1 MSSLDWAVLLG
12 TLLFIVFYGIW
23 KTRNIDTA
31 SGYLRGGDD
40 MPWWLI
46 GLSIM
51 ATQASAITFLS
62 TPGKAYDDGMGFVQ
76 FYLGLPLA
84 MVILSVFVLPMYYKL
99 RVYTAYEFLENRF
112 NASTRTLTSSLF
124 LIQRGL
130 AAGITIY
137 APSIIL
143 SSILGW
149 NLNFTNL
156 LIGVLVII
164 YTVAGGTKAV
174 SQTQKQ
180 QMIVIMV
187 GMIVAFFSILSLYP
201 QDISFGDAVWAAG
214 QMDHMEVI
222 NWEFNLSNRYT
233 IWTGLLGGTFL
244 FLSYFGTDQSQ
255 VQRYL
260 GGSSLKESRLGLMFN
275 GLFKIPMQFF
285 ILFVGVMVFIFFQFE
300 KSPLHF
306 NPANLKIINETVEA
320 QDQFDAIDGEYAQL
334 FSEKRSSLLQ
344 LIDLRDS
351 GTPEEIEA
359 QRNIVMDFHEREMRL
374 RETADEVITSAR
386 GDAETKDSDYVF
398 ITFVLN
404 FLPIGVVGLL
414 LAVIFSAAM
423 SSTASELNALSTTTV
438 VDLYQRYFVT
448 DASDYHYL
456 KASKFFTVIW
466 GLIALLFATYASL
479 FENLIEAVNIIGSV
493 FYGTVL
499 GVFMVAFFIKFVKGQ
514 AVFIAAVTAQ
524 MIIIWMY
531 FSEFLDIAYL
541 WLNAI
546 GCLLVIVFSIILQV
560 FGPRSKPK

>member
-1 MSSLDWAVLLG
+1 MSNLDWAVLLG
-12 TLLFIVFYGIW
+12 TLLFIVFYGVW
-23 KTRNIDTA
+23 KTRNVD
-31 SGYLRGGDD
+31 SSKGYLRGDD

-76 FYLGLPLA
+76 FYFGLPLA
-84 MVILSVFVLPMYYKL
+84 MVILAAFVLPLYYRL
-99 RVYTAYEFLENRF
+99 RVYTAYEFLEKRF
-112 NASTRTLTSSLF
+112 NAPTRTLTASIF

-137 APSIIL
+137 APAIIL

-187 GMIVAFFSILSLYP
+187 GMVVAFTSIIYLFP
-201 QDISFGDAVWAAG
+201 EEVSFGDAVWAAG

-222 NWEFNLSNRYT
+222 NWEFNLTNRYT
-233 IWTGLLGGTFL
+233 IWSGMLGGTFL

-260 GGSSLKESRLGLMFN
+260 GGRSLNQSRLGLMFN

-300 KSPLHF
+300 RPPLHF
-306 NPANLKIINETVEA
+306 NPANVEVIQSQQADVDKFEQLNQEYASVFDQKRSKLLELIGNRQQSSPEA
-320 QDQFDAIDGEYAQL
+320 QEATRL
-334 FSEKRSSLLQ
+334 
-344 LIDLRDS
+344 
-351 GTPEEIEA
+351 EIMGLYDDE
-359 QRNIVMDFHEREMRL
+359 QRIRQE
-374 RETADEVITSAR
+374 ADELIIETNAE
-386 GDAETKDSDYVF
+386 AETKDSDYVF

-404 FLPIGVVGLL
+404 YLPIGLIGLL

-438 VDLYQRYFVT
+438 IDLYKRYWQPE
-448 DASDYHYL
+448 ASDIHYL
-456 KASKFFTVIW
+456 TASKIFTVFW
-466 GLIALLFATYASL
+466 GIVALLFATYASL
-479 FENLIEAVNIIGSV
+479 FENLIEAVNIIGSI
-493 FYGTVL
+493 FYGSVL
-499 GVFMVAFFIKFVKGQ
+499 GVFVAAFFMKFIKGP
-514 AVFIAAVTAQ
+514 AVFWGTVISQ
-524 MIIIWMY
+524 IIVILVY
-531 FSEFLDIAYL
+531 FLVEDFAFL
-541 WLNAI
+541 WLNAL
-546 GCLLVIVFSIILQV
+546 GCLLVMATSALFQLL
-560 FGPRSKPK
+560 RSFK

>member
-1 MSSLDWAVLLG
+1 MSNLDWAVLLG
-12 TLLFIVFYGIW
+12 TLLFIVFYGVW
-23 KTRNIDTA
+23 KTRNVD
-31 SGYLRGGDD
+31 SSKGYLRGDD

-76 FYLGLPLA
+76 FYFGLPLA
-84 MVILSVFVLPMYYKL
+84 MVILAAFVLPLYYRL
-99 RVYTAYEFLENRF
+99 RVYTAYEFLEKRF
-112 NASTRTLTSSLF
+112 NAPTRTLTASIF

-137 APSIIL
+137 APAIIL

-187 GMIVAFFSILSLYP
+187 GMIVAFTSIIYLFP
-201 QDISFGDAVWAAG
+201 EEVSFGDAVWAAG

-222 NWEFNLSNRYT
+222 NWEFNLTNRYT
-233 IWTGLLGGTFL
+233 IWSGMLGGTFL

-260 GGSSLKESRLGLMFN
+260 GGRSLNQSRLGLMFN

-300 KSPLHF
+300 RPPLHF
-306 NPANLKIINETVEA
+306 NPANVDVVQSEQVDGDRFEQINQKYTTVFE
-320 QDQFDAIDGEYAQL
+320 
-334 FSEKRSSLLQ
+334 EKREKLLYLIENREQSSPAEQEATRLELMDLYKEEQ
-344 LIDLRDS
+344 NIRREADDLI
-351 GTPEEIEA
+351 IET
-359 QRNIVMDFHEREMRL
+359 NSE
-374 RETADEVITSAR
+374 
-386 GDAETKDSDYVF
+386 AETKDSDYVF

-404 FLPIGVVGLL
+404 YLPIGLIGLL

-438 VDLYQRYFVT
+438 IDLYKQYWKA
-448 DASDYHYL
+448 DGSDMHYL
-456 KASKFFTVIW
+456 AASKIFTVFW
-466 GLIALLFATYASL
+466 GGVALLFATYASL
-479 FENLIEAVNIIGSV
+479 FENLIEAVNIIGSI
-493 FYGTVL
+493 FYGSVL
-499 GVFMVAFFIKFVKGQ
+499 GVFVVAFFMKFIKGT
-514 AVFIAAVTAQ
+514 AVFWGTVISQ
-524 MIIIWMY
+524 IIVILVY
-531 FSEFLDIAYL
+531 FLVEDFAFL
-541 WLNAI
+541 WLNAL
-546 GCLLVIVFSIILQV
+546 GCLLVMATSSMIQLINNRL
-560 FGPRSKPK
+560 

>member
-1 MSSLDWAVLLG
+1 MSNLDWAVLLG
-12 TLLFIVFYGIW
+12 TLLFIVFYGVW
-23 KTRNIDTA
+23 KTRNID
-31 SGYLRGGDD
+31 SSKGYLRGDD

-76 FYLGLPLA
+76 FYFGLPLA
-84 MVILSVFVLPMYYKL
+84 MVILAAFVLPLYYRL
-99 RVYTAYEFLENRF
+99 RVYTAYEFLEKRF
-112 NASTRTLTSSLF
+112 NAPTRTLTASIF

-137 APSIIL
+137 APAIIL

-187 GMIVAFFSILSLYP
+187 GMIVAFTSIIYLFP
-201 QDISFGDAVWAAG
+201 EEVSFGDAVWAAG

-222 NWEFNLSNRYT
+222 NWEFNLTNRYT
-233 IWTGLLGGTFL
+233 IWSGMLGGTFL

-260 GGSSLKESRLGLMFN
+260 GGRSLNQSRLGLMFN

-300 KSPLHF
+300 RPPLHF
-306 NPANLKIINETVEA
+306 NPANVDVVQSEQADGDRLEQINQKYATVFE
-320 QDQFDAIDGEYAQL
+320 
-334 FSEKRSSLLQ
+334 EKREKLLYLIENREQSSPAEQETTRL
-344 LIDLRDS
+344 
-351 GTPEEIEA
+351 E
-359 QRNIVMDFHEREMRL
+359 VMDLYKEEQNIRKE
-374 RETADEVITSAR
+374 ADELIMETNSE
-386 GDAETKDSDYVF
+386 AETKDSDYVF

-404 FLPIGVVGLL
+404 YLPIGLIGLL

-438 VDLYQRYFVT
+438 IDLYKQYWKA
-448 DASDYHYL
+448 DGSDMHYL
-456 KASKFFTVIW
+456 AASKIFTVFW
-466 GLIALLFATYASL
+466 GMVALLFATYASL
-479 FENLIEAVNIIGSV
+479 FENLIEAVNIIGSI
-493 FYGTVL
+493 FYGSVL
-499 GVFMVAFFIKFVKGQ
+499 GVFVVAFFMKFIKGT
-514 AVFIAAVTAQ
+514 AVFWGTVISQ
-524 MIIIWMY
+524 IIVILVY
-531 FSEFLDIAYL
+531 FFVADFAFL
-541 WLNAI
+541 WLNAL
-546 GCLLVIVFSIILQV
+546 GCLLVMATSSMIQLINNRL
-560 FGPRSKPK
+560 

>member
-1 MSSLDWAVLLG
+1 MSNLDWAVLLG
-12 TLLFIVFYGIW
+12 TLLFIVFYGVW
-23 KTRNIDTA
+23 KTRNVD
-31 SGYLRGGDD
+31 SSKGYLRGDD

-76 FYLGLPLA
+76 FYFGLPLA
-84 MVILSVFVLPMYYKL
+84 MVILAAFVLPLYYRL
-99 RVYTAYEFLENRF
+99 RVYTAYEFLEKRF
-112 NASTRTLTSSLF
+112 NAPTRTLTASIF

-137 APSIIL
+137 APAIIL

-187 GMIVAFFSILSLYP
+187 GMIVAFTSIIYLFP
-201 QDISFGDAVWAAG
+201 EEVSFGDAVWAAG

-222 NWEFNLSNRYT
+222 NWEFNLTNRYT
-233 IWTGLLGGTFL
+233 IWSGMLGGTFL

-260 GGSSLKESRLGLMFN
+260 GGRSLNQSRLGLMFN

-300 KSPLHF
+300 RPPLHF
-306 NPANLKIINETVEA
+306 NPANVDVVQSEQADGDRLEQINQKYATVFE
-320 QDQFDAIDGEYAQL
+320 
-334 FSEKRSSLLQ
+334 EKREKLLYLIENREQSSPAEQETTRL
-344 LIDLRDS
+344 
-351 GTPEEIEA
+351 E
-359 QRNIVMDFHEREMRL
+359 VMDLYKEEQNIRKE
-374 RETADEVITSAR
+374 ADELIMETNSE
-386 GDAETKDSDYVF
+386 AETKDSDYVF

-404 FLPIGVVGLL
+404 YLPIGLIGLL

-423 SSTASELNALSTTTV
+423 SFTASELNALSTTTV
-438 VDLYQRYFVT
+438 IDLYKQYWKA
-448 DASDYHYL
+448 DGSDMHYL
-456 KASKFFTVIW
+456 AASKIFTVFW
-466 GLIALLFATYASL
+466 GGVALLFATYASL
-479 FENLIEAVNIIGSV
+479 FENLIEAVNIIGSI
-493 FYGTVL
+493 FYGSVL
-499 GVFMVAFFIKFVKGQ
+499 GVFVVAFFMKFIKGT
-514 AVFIAAVTAQ
+514 AVFWGTVISQ
-524 MIIIWMY
+524 IIVILVY
-531 FSEFLDIAYL
+531 FLVEDFAFL
-541 WLNAI
+541 WLNAL
-546 GCLLVIVFSIILQV
+546 GCLLVMATSSMIQLINNRL
-560 FGPRSKPK
+560 

>member
-12 TLLFIVFYGIW
+12 TLLFIVFYGVW
-23 KTRNIDTA
+23 KTRNID
-31 SGYLRGGDD
+31 SSKGYLRGDD

-76 FYLGLPLA
+76 FYFGLPLA
-84 MVILSVFVLPMYYKL
+84 MVILAAFVLPLYYRL
-99 RVYTAYEFLENRF
+99 RVYTAYEFLEKRF
-112 NASTRTLTSSLF
+112 NAPTRTLTASIF

-137 APSIIL
+137 APAIIL

-187 GMIVAFFSILSLYP
+187 GMIVAFTSIIYLFP
-201 QDISFGDAVWAAG
+201 EEVSFGDAVWAAG

-222 NWEFNLSNRYT
+222 NWEFNLTNRYT
-233 IWTGLLGGTFL
+233 IWSGMLGGTFL

-260 GGSSLKESRLGLMFN
+260 GGRSLNQSRLGLMFN

-300 KSPLHF
+300 RPPLHF
-306 NPANLKIINETVEA
+306 NPANVDVVQSEQADGDRLDQINQKYATVFE
-320 QDQFDAIDGEYAQL
+320 
-334 FSEKRSSLLQ
+334 EKREKLLYLIENREQSSPAEQETTRL
-344 LIDLRDS
+344 
-351 GTPEEIEA
+351 E
-359 QRNIVMDFHEREMRL
+359 VMDLYKEEQNIRKE
-374 RETADEVITSAR
+374 ADELIMETNSE
-386 GDAETKDSDYVF
+386 AETKDSDYVF

-404 FLPIGVVGLL
+404 YLPIGLIGLL

-438 VDLYQRYFVT
+438 IDLYKQYWKA
-448 DASDYHYL
+448 DGSDMHYL
-456 KASKFFTVIW
+456 AASKIFTVFW
-466 GLIALLFATYASL
+466 GMVALLFATYASL
-479 FENLIEAVNIIGSV
+479 FENLIEAVNIIGSI
-493 FYGTVL
+493 FYGSVL
-499 GVFMVAFFIKFVKGQ
+499 GVFVVAFFMKFIKGT
-514 AVFIAAVTAQ
+514 AVFWGTVISQ
-524 MIIIWMY
+524 IIVILVY
-531 FSEFLDIAYL
+531 FFVADFAFL
-541 WLNAI
+541 WLNAL
-546 GCLLVIVFSIILQV
+546 GCLLVMATSSMIQLINNRL
-560 FGPRSKPK
+560 

>member
-1 MSSLDWAVLLG
+1 
-12 TLLFIVFYGIW
+12 
-23 KTRNIDTA
+23 
-31 SGYLRGGDD
+31 

-76 FYLGLPLA
+76 FYFGLPLA
-84 MVILSVFVLPMYYKL
+84 MVILAAFVLPLYYRL
-99 RVYTAYEFLENRF
+99 RVYTAYEFLEKRF
-112 NASTRTLTSSLF
+112 NAPTRTLTASIF

-137 APSIIL
+137 APAIIL

-187 GMIVAFFSILSLYP
+187 GMIVAFTSIIYLFP
-201 QDISFGDAVWAAG
+201 EEVSFGDAVWAAG

-222 NWEFNLSNRYT
+222 NWEFNLTNRYT
-233 IWTGLLGGTFL
+233 IWSGMLGGTFL

-260 GGSSLKESRLGLMFN
+260 GGRSLNQSRLGLMFN

-300 KSPLHF
+300 RPPLHF
-306 NPANLKIINETVEA
+306 NPANVDVVQSEQVDGDRFEQINQKYTTVFE
-320 QDQFDAIDGEYAQL
+320 
-334 FSEKRSSLLQ
+334 EKREKLLYLIENREQSSPAEQEATRLELMDLYKEEQ
-344 LIDLRDS
+344 NIRREADDLI
-351 GTPEEIEA
+351 IET
-359 QRNIVMDFHEREMRL
+359 NSE
-374 RETADEVITSAR
+374 
-386 GDAETKDSDYVF
+386 AETKDSDYVF

-404 FLPIGVVGLL
+404 YLPIGLIGLL

-438 VDLYQRYFVT
+438 IDLYKQYWKA
-448 DASDYHYL
+448 DGSDMHYL
-456 KASKFFTVIW
+456 AASKIFTVFW
-466 GLIALLFATYASL
+466 GGVALLFATYASL
-479 FENLIEAVNIIGSV
+479 FENLIEAVNIIGSI
-493 FYGTVL
+493 FYGSVL
-499 GVFMVAFFIKFVKGQ
+499 GVFVVAFFMKFIKGT
-514 AVFIAAVTAQ
+514 AVFWGTVISQ
-524 MIIIWMY
+524 IIVILVY
-531 FSEFLDIAYL
+531 FLVEDFAFL
-541 WLNAI
+541 WLNAL
-546 GCLLVIVFSIILQV
+546 GCLLVMATSSMIQLINNRL
-560 FGPRSKPK
+560 

>member
-1 MSSLDWAVLLG
+1 MSNLDWAVLLG
-12 TLLFIVFYGIW
+12 TLLFIVFYGVW
-23 KTRNIDTA
+23 KTRNVD
-31 SGYLRGGDD
+31 SSKGYLRGDD

-76 FYLGLPLA
+76 FYFGLPLA
-84 MVILSVFVLPMYYKL
+84 MVILAAFVLPLYYRL
-99 RVYTAYEFLENRF
+99 RVYTAYEFLEKRF
-112 NASTRTLTSSLF
+112 NAPTRTLTASIF

-137 APSIIL
+137 APAIIL

-187 GMIVAFFSILSLYP
+187 GMVVAFTSIIYLFP
-201 QDISFGDAVWAAG
+201 EEVSFGDAVWAAG

-222 NWEFNLSNRYT
+222 NWEFNLTNRYT
-233 IWTGLLGGTFL
+233 IWSGMLGGTFL

-260 GGSSLKESRLGLMFN
+260 GGRSLNQSRLGLMFN

-300 KSPLHF
+300 RPPLHF
-306 NPANLKIINETVEA
+306 NPANVEVIQSQQADVDRFEQLNQEYASVFDQKRGKLLELIGNRQQSSPEA
-320 QDQFDAIDGEYAQL
+320 QEATRL
-334 FSEKRSSLLQ
+334 
-344 LIDLRDS
+344 
-351 GTPEEIEA
+351 EIMGLYDDE
-359 QRNIVMDFHEREMRL
+359 QRIRQE
-374 RETADEVITSAR
+374 ADELIIETNAE
-386 GDAETKDSDYVF
+386 AETKDSDYVF

-404 FLPIGVVGLL
+404 YLPIGLIGLL

-438 VDLYQRYFVT
+438 IDLYKRYWQPE
-448 DASDYHYL
+448 ASDMHYL
-456 KASKFFTVIW
+456 TASKIFTVFW
-466 GLIALLFATYASL
+466 GIVALLFATYASL
-479 FENLIEAVNIIGSV
+479 FENLIEAVNIIGSI
-493 FYGTVL
+493 FYGSVL
-499 GVFMVAFFIKFVKGQ
+499 GVFVAAFFMKFIKGP
-514 AVFIAAVTAQ
+514 AVFWGTVISQ
-524 MIIIWMY
+524 IIVILVY
-531 FSEFLDIAYL
+531 FLVEDFAFL
-541 WLNAI
+541 WLNAL
-546 GCLLVIVFSIILQV
+546 GCLLVMATSALFQLL
-560 FGPRSKPK
+560 RSFK

>member
-1 MSSLDWAVLLG
+1 MSNLDWAVLLG
-12 TLLFIVFYGIW
+12 TLLFIVFYGVW
-23 KTRNIDTA
+23 KTRNVD
-31 SGYLRGGDD
+31 SSKGYLRGDD

-76 FYLGLPLA
+76 FYFGLPLA
-84 MVILSVFVLPMYYKL
+84 MVILAAFVLPLYYRL
-99 RVYTAYEFLENRF
+99 RVYTAYEFLEKRF
-112 NASTRTLTSSLF
+112 NAPTRTLTASIF

-137 APSIIL
+137 APAIIL

-187 GMIVAFFSILSLYP
+187 GMVVAFTSIIYLFP
-201 QDISFGDAVWAAG
+201 EEVSFGDAVWAAG

-222 NWEFNLSNRYT
+222 NWEFNLTNRYT
-233 IWTGLLGGTFL
+233 IWSGMLGGTFL

-260 GGSSLKESRLGLMFN
+260 GGRSLNQSRLGLMFN

-300 KSPLHF
+300 RPPLHF
-306 NPANLKIINETVEA
+306 NPANVEVIQSQQADVDKFEQLNQEYASVFDQKRGKLLELIGNRQQSSPEA
-320 QDQFDAIDGEYAQL
+320 QEATRL
-334 FSEKRSSLLQ
+334 
-344 LIDLRDS
+344 
-351 GTPEEIEA
+351 EIMGLYDDE
-359 QRNIVMDFHEREMRL
+359 QRIRQE
-374 RETADEVITSAR
+374 ADELIIETNAE
-386 GDAETKDSDYVF
+386 AETKDSDYVF

-404 FLPIGVVGLL
+404 YLPIGLIGLL

-438 VDLYQRYFVT
+438 IDLYKRYWQPE
-448 DASDYHYL
+448 ASDMHYL
-456 KASKFFTVIW
+456 TASKIFTVFW
-466 GLIALLFATYASL
+466 GIVALLFATYASL
-479 FENLIEAVNIIGSV
+479 FENLIEAVNIIGSI
-493 FYGTVL
+493 FYGSVL
-499 GVFMVAFFIKFVKGQ
+499 GVFVAAFFMKFIKGP
-514 AVFIAAVTAQ
+514 AVFWGTVISQ
-524 MIIIWMY
+524 IIVILVY
-531 FSEFLDIAYL
+531 FLVEDFAFL
-541 WLNAI
+541 WLNAL
-546 GCLLVIVFSIILQV
+546 GCLLVMATSALFQLL
-560 FGPRSKPK
+560 RSFK

>member
-1 MSSLDWAVLLG
+1 MSNLDWAVLLG
-12 TLLFIVFYGIW
+12 TLLFIVFYGVW
-23 KTRNIDTA
+23 KTRYID
-31 SGYLRGGDD
+31 SSKGYLRGDD

-76 FYLGLPLA
+76 FYFGLPLA
-84 MVILSVFVLPMYYKL
+84 MVILAAFVLPLYYKL
-99 RVYTAYEFLENRF
+99 RVYTAYEFLEKRF
-112 NASTRTLTSSLF
+112 NAPTRTLTASIF

-137 APSIIL
+137 APAIIL

-187 GMIVAFFSILSLYP
+187 GMIVAFTSIIYLFP
-201 QDISFGDAVWAAG
+201 EEVSFGDAVWAAG

-222 NWEFNLSNRYT
+222 NWEFNLTNRYT
-233 IWTGLLGGTFL
+233 IWSGMLGGTFL

-260 GGSSLKESRLGLMFN
+260 GGRSLNQSRLGLMFN

-300 KSPLHF
+300 RPPLHF
-306 NPANLKIINETVEA
+306 NPANVDVVQSEQADGDRLEQINQKYATVFE
-320 QDQFDAIDGEYAQL
+320 
-334 FSEKRSSLLQ
+334 EKREKLLYLIENREQSSPAAQEATRLEVMELYNEEQ
-344 LIDLRDS
+344 NIRKEADDLI
-351 GTPEEIEA
+351 IETNA
-359 QRNIVMDFHEREMRL
+359 E
-374 RETADEVITSAR
+374 
-386 GDAETKDSDYVF
+386 AETKDSDYVF

-404 FLPIGVVGLL
+404 YLPIGLIGLL

-438 VDLYQRYFVT
+438 IDLYKQYWKA
-448 DASDYHYL
+448 DASDMHYL
-456 KASKFFTVIW
+456 TASKIFTVFW
-466 GLIALLFATYASL
+466 GMVALLFATYASL
-479 FENLIEAVNIIGSV
+479 FENLIEAVNIIGSI
-493 FYGTVL
+493 FYGSVL
-499 GVFMVAFFIKFVKGQ
+499 GVFVVAFFMKFIQGR
-514 AVFIAAVTAQ
+514 AVFWGTVLSQ
-524 MIIIWMY
+524 IIVILVY
-531 FSEFLDIAYL
+531 FFVADFAFL
-541 WLNAI
+541 WLNAL
-546 GCLLVIVFSIILQV
+546 GCLLVMATSTLLQWV
-560 FGPRSKPK
+560 YNFK

>member
-1 MSSLDWAVLLG
+1 
-12 TLLFIVFYGIW
+12 LFIVFYGVW
-23 KTRNIDTA
+23 KTRNVD
-31 SGYLRGGDD
+31 SSKGYLRGDD

-76 FYLGLPLA
+76 FYFGLPLA
-84 MVILSVFVLPMYYKL
+84 MVILAAFVLPLYYRL
-99 RVYTAYEFLENRF
+99 RVYTAYEFLEKRF
-112 NASTRTLTSSLF
+112 NAPTRTLTASIF

-137 APSIIL
+137 APAIIL

-187 GMIVAFFSILSLYP
+187 GMIVAFTSIIYLFP
-201 QDISFGDAVWAAG
+201 EEVSFGDAVWAAG

-222 NWEFNLSNRYT
+222 NWEFNLTNRYT
-233 IWTGLLGGTFL
+233 IWSGMLGGTFL

-260 GGSSLKESRLGLMFN
+260 GGRSLNQSRLGLMFN

-300 KSPLHF
+300 RPPLHF
-306 NPANLKIINETVEA
+306 NPANVDVVQSEQVDGDRFEQINQKYTTVFE
-320 QDQFDAIDGEYAQL
+320 
-334 FSEKRSSLLQ
+334 EKREKLLYLIENREQSSPAEQEATRLELMDLYKEEQ
-344 LIDLRDS
+344 NIRREADDLI
-351 GTPEEIEA
+351 IET
-359 QRNIVMDFHEREMRL
+359 NSE
-374 RETADEVITSAR
+374 
-386 GDAETKDSDYVF
+386 AETKDSDYVF

-404 FLPIGVVGLL
+404 YLPIGLIGLL

-438 VDLYQRYFVT
+438 IDLYKQYWKA
-448 DASDYHYL
+448 DGSDMHYL
-456 KASKFFTVIW
+456 AASKIFTVFW
-466 GLIALLFATYASL
+466 GGVALLFATYASL
-479 FENLIEAVNIIGSV
+479 FENLIEAVNIIGSI
-493 FYGTVL
+493 FYGSVL
-499 GVFMVAFFIKFVKGQ
+499 GVFVVAFFMKFIKGT
-514 AVFIAAVTAQ
+514 AVFWGTVISQ
-524 MIIIWMY
+524 IIVILVY
-531 FSEFLDIAYL
+531 FLVEDFAFL
-541 WLNAI
+541 WLNAL
-546 GCLLVIVFSIILQV
+546 GCLLVMATSSMIQLINNRL
-560 FGPRSKPK
+560 

>member
-1 MSSLDWAVLLG
+1 MSNLDWAVLLG
-12 TLLFIVFYGIW
+12 TLLFIVFYGVW
-23 KTRNIDTA
+23 KTRNVD
-31 SGYLRGGDD
+31 SSKGYLRGDD

-76 FYLGLPLA
+76 FYFGLPLA
-84 MVILSVFVLPMYYKL
+84 MVILAAFVLPLYYRL
-99 RVYTAYEFLENRF
+99 RVYTAYEFLEKRF
-112 NASTRTLTSSLF
+112 NAPTRTLTASIF

-137 APSIIL
+137 APAIIL

-187 GMIVAFFSILSLYP
+187 GMVVAFTSIIYLFP
-201 QDISFGDAVWAAG
+201 EEVSFGDAVWAAG

-222 NWEFNLSNRYT
+222 NWEFNLTNRYT
-233 IWTGLLGGTFL
+233 IWSGMLGGTFL

-260 GGSSLKESRLGLMFN
+260 GGRSLNQSRLGLMFN

-300 KSPLHF
+300 RPPLHF
-306 NPANLKIINETVEA
+306 NPANVEVVQSQQADVDKFEQLNQEYASVFDQKRGKLLELIGNREQSSPEA
-320 QDQFDAIDGEYAQL
+320 QEATRL
-334 FSEKRSSLLQ
+334 
-344 LIDLRDS
+344 
-351 GTPEEIEA
+351 EIMGLYDDE
-359 QRNIVMDFHEREMRL
+359 QRIRQE
-374 RETADEVITSAR
+374 ADELIMETNSE
-386 GDAETKDSDYVF
+386 AETKDSDYVF

-404 FLPIGVVGLL
+404 YLPIGLIGLL

-438 VDLYQRYFVT
+438 IDLYKRYWQPE
-448 DASDYHYL
+448 ASDMHYL
-456 KASKFFTVIW
+456 TASKIFTVFW
-466 GLIALLFATYASL
+466 GLVALLFATYASL
-479 FENLIEAVNIIGSV
+479 FENLIEAVNIIGSI
-493 FYGTVL
+493 FYGSVL
-499 GVFMVAFFIKFVKGQ
+499 GVFVAAFFMKFIKGP
-514 AVFIAAVTAQ
+514 AVFWGTVISQNIV
-524 MIIIWMY
+524 ILVY
-531 FSEFLDIAYL
+531 FLVEDFAFL
-541 WLNAI
+541 WLNAL
-546 GCLLVIVFSIILQV
+546 GCLLVMATSALFQLL
-560 FGPRSKPK
+560 RSFK

>member
-1 MSSLDWAVLLG
+1 MSNLDWAVLLG
-12 TLLFIVFYGIW
+12 TLLFIVFYGVW
-23 KTRNIDTA
+23 KTRNID
-31 SGYLRGGDD
+31 SSKGYLRGDD

-76 FYLGLPLA
+76 FYFGLPLA
-84 MVILSVFVLPMYYKL
+84 MVILAAFVLPLYYKL
-99 RVYTAYEFLENRF
+99 RVYTAYEFLEKRF
-112 NASTRTLTSSLF
+112 NAPTRTLTASIF

-137 APSIIL
+137 APAIIL

-187 GMIVAFFSILSLYP
+187 GMIVAFTSIIYLFP
-201 QDISFGDAVWAAG
+201 EEVSFGDAVWAAG

-222 NWEFNLSNRYT
+222 NWEFNLTNRYT
-233 IWTGLLGGTFL
+233 IWSGMLGGTFL

-260 GGSSLKESRLGLMFN
+260 GGRSLNQSRLGLMFN

-300 KSPLHF
+300 RPPLHF
-306 NPANLKIINETVEA
+306 NPANVDVVQSEQADGDRLEQINQKYATVFE
-320 QDQFDAIDGEYAQL
+320 
-334 FSEKRSSLLQ
+334 EKREKLLYLIENREQSSPAEQETTRL
-344 LIDLRDS
+344 
-351 GTPEEIEA
+351 E
-359 QRNIVMDFHEREMRL
+359 VMDLYKEEQNIRKE
-374 RETADEVITSAR
+374 ADELIMETNSE
-386 GDAETKDSDYVF
+386 AETKDSDYVF

-404 FLPIGVVGLL
+404 YLPIGLIGLL

-438 VDLYQRYFVT
+438 IDLYKQYWKA
-448 DASDYHYL
+448 DGSDMHYL
-456 KASKFFTVIW
+456 AASKIFTVFW
-466 GLIALLFATYASL
+466 GMVALLFATYASL
-479 FENLIEAVNIIGSV
+479 FENLIEAVNIIGSI
-493 FYGTVL
+493 FYGSVL
-499 GVFMVAFFIKFVKGQ
+499 GVFVVAFFMKFIKGT
-514 AVFIAAVTAQ
+514 AVFWGTVISQ
-524 MIIIWMY
+524 IIVILVY
-531 FSEFLDIAYL
+531 FFVADFAFL
-541 WLNAI
+541 WLNAL
-546 GCLLVIVFSIILQV
+546 GCLLVMATSSMIQLINNRL
-560 FGPRSKPK
+560 

>member
-1 MSSLDWAVLLG
+1 MSQLDWAVLLG
-12 TLLFIVFYGIW
+12 TLAFIVFYGVW
-23 KTRNIDTA
+23 KTRNID
-31 SGYLRGGDD
+31 SSRGYLRGDD

-76 FYLGLPLA
+76 FYFGLPLA
-84 MVILSVFVLPMYYKL
+84 MVILAAFVLPLYYRL
-99 RVYTAYEFLENRF
+99 RVYTAYEFLEKRF
-112 NASTRTLTSSLF
+112 NAPTRTLTASIF

-137 APSIIL
+137 APAIIL

-156 LIGVLVII
+156 LIGVLVIV

-187 GMIVAFFSILSLYP
+187 GMFIAFGSIIYLFP
-201 QDISFGDAVWAAG
+201 DEVSFGDAVWAAG

-222 NWEFNLSNRYT
+222 NWEFNLTNRYT
-233 IWTGLLGGTFL
+233 IWSGMLGGTFL

-260 GGSSLKESRLGLMFN
+260 GGRSLNQSRLGLMFN

-300 KSPLHF
+300 RPPLHF
-306 NPANLKIINETVEA
+306 NPANVDMMTTSAENQQRYASLEDEYATVFDEKRNKLLSIIDRRQDENPADLSEA
-320 QDQFDAIDGEYAQL
+320 RAEIMQLHREEQNIRHRADQFITEIN
-334 FSEKRSSLLQ
+334 SE
-344 LIDLRDS
+344 
-351 GTPEEIEA
+351 
-359 QRNIVMDFHEREMRL
+359 
-374 RETADEVITSAR
+374 
-386 GDAETKDSDYVF
+386 AETKDSDYVF
-398 ITFVLN
+398 ITFVLHY
-404 FLPIGVVGLL
+404 LPIGLVGLL

-438 VDLYQRYFVT
+438 IDLYKRYWKS
-448 DASDYHYL
+448 DASDTHYL
-456 KASKFFTVIW
+456 TASKLFTVFW
-466 GLIALLFATYASL
+466 GLVALLFATYASL
-479 FENLIEAVNIIGSV
+479 FENLIEAVNIIGSI
-493 FYGTVL
+493 FYGSVL
-499 GVFMVAFFIKFVKGQ
+499 GVFVVAFFMKFIKGT
-514 AVFIAAVTAQ
+514 AVFWGAVIAQLTVILIYYTA
-524 MIIIWMY
+524 
-531 FSEFLDIAYL
+531 SDLAYL
-541 WLNAI
+541 WLNAY
-546 GCLLVIVFSIILQV
+546 GCLLVMLASSIIQFILN
-560 FGPRSKPK
+560 RR

>member
-1 MSSLDWAVLLG
+1 MSQLDWAVLLG
-12 TLLFIVFYGIW
+12 TLFFIVFYGVW
-23 KTRNIDTA
+23 KTRNVDSST
-31 SGYLRGGDD
+31 GYLRGDD

-76 FYLGLPLA
+76 FYFGLPLA
-84 MVILSVFVLPMYYKL
+84 MVILAAFVLPLYYRL

-112 NASTRTLTSSLF
+112 NASTRTLTASLF

-156 LIGVLVII
+156 LIGVLVIV

-180 QMIVIMV
+180 QMIVIMA
-187 GMIVAFFSILSLYP
+187 GMFIAFGSIIYLFP
-201 QDISFGDAVWAAG
+201 EEVSFGDAVWAAG

-222 NWEFNLSNRYT
+222 NWDFNLTNRYT
-233 IWTGLLGGTFL
+233 IWSGMLGGTFL

-260 GGSSLKESRLGLMFN
+260 GGRSLNQSRLGLMFN

-300 KSPLHF
+300 RPPLHF
-306 NPANLKIINETVEA
+306 NPANVEIVQSKQIEEDQFATINE
-320 QDQFDAIDGEYAQL
+320 EYAKVFDQ
-334 FSEKRSSLLQ
+334 KRNTLLELIKGRRQENPETQEATRLQ
-344 LIDLRDS
+344 LMELYNQEQQI
-351 GTPEEIEA
+351 
-359 QRNIVMDFHEREMRL
+359 RL
-374 RETADEVITSAR
+374 QADELITQSQS
-386 GDAETKDSDYVF
+386 DAETKDSDYVF

-404 FLPIGVVGLL
+404 YLPIGIVGLL

-438 VDLYQRYFVT
+438 IDLYKRYWKP
-448 DASDYHYL
+448 DASDRHYL
-456 KASKFFTVIW
+456 GASKLFTVFW
-466 GLIALLFATYASL
+466 GIIALLFATYASL
-479 FENLIEAVNIIGSV
+479 FENLIEAVNIIGSI
-493 FYGTVL
+493 FYGSVL
-499 GVFMVAFFIKFVKGQ
+499 GVFVVAFFMKFIKGT
-514 AVFIAAVTAQ
+514 AVFWGAVIAQLTVFA
-524 MIIIWMY
+524 IY
-531 FSEFLDIAYL
+531 FFVDDLAYL
-541 WLNAI
+541 WLNAY
-546 GCLLVIVFSIILQV
+546 GCLLVMLASSIIQ
-560 FGPRSKPK
+560 FIRNRA

>member
-1 MSSLDWAVLLG
+1 MSNLDWAVLLG
-12 TLLFIVFYGIW
+12 TLLFIVFYGVW
-23 KTRNIDTA
+23 KTRNVD
-31 SGYLRGGDD
+31 SSKGYLRGDD

-76 FYLGLPLA
+76 FYFGLPLA
-84 MVILSVFVLPMYYKL
+84 MVILAAFVLPLYYRL
-99 RVYTAYEFLENRF
+99 RVYTAYEFLEKRF
-112 NASTRTLTSSLF
+112 NAPTRTLTASIF

-137 APSIIL
+137 APAIIL

-187 GMIVAFFSILSLYP
+187 GMVVAFTSIIYLFP
-201 QDISFGDAVWAAG
+201 EEVSFGDAVWAAG

-222 NWEFNLSNRYT
+222 NWEFNLTNRYT
-233 IWTGLLGGTFL
+233 IWSGMLGGTFL

-260 GGSSLKESRLGLMFN
+260 GGRSLNQSRLGLMFN

-300 KSPLHF
+300 RPPLHF
-306 NPANLKIINETVEA
+306 NPANVEVIQSQQADVDKFEQLNQEYASVFDQKRGKLLELIGNRQQSSPEA
-320 QDQFDAIDGEYAQL
+320 QEATRL
-334 FSEKRSSLLQ
+334 
-344 LIDLRDS
+344 
-351 GTPEEIEA
+351 EIMGLYDDE
-359 QRNIVMDFHEREMRL
+359 QRIRQE
-374 RETADEVITSAR
+374 ADELIIETNAE
-386 GDAETKDSDYVF
+386 AETKDSDYVF

-404 FLPIGVVGLL
+404 YLPIGLIGLL

-438 VDLYQRYFVT
+438 IDLYKRYWQPE
-448 DASDYHYL
+448 ASDIHYL
-456 KASKFFTVIW
+456 TASKIFTVFW
-466 GLIALLFATYASL
+466 GIVALLFATYASL
-479 FENLIEAVNIIGSV
+479 FENLIEAVNIIGSI
-493 FYGTVL
+493 FYGSVL
-499 GVFMVAFFIKFVKGQ
+499 GVFVAAFFMKFIKGP
-514 AVFIAAVTAQ
+514 AVFWGTVISQ
-524 MIIIWMY
+524 IIVILVY
-531 FSEFLDIAYL
+531 FLVEDFAFL
-541 WLNAI
+541 WLNAL
-546 GCLLVIVFSIILQV
+546 GCLLVMATSALFQLL
-560 FGPRSKPK
+560 RSFK